1 MSRPLTHD
9 ELPFGIRR
17 KIKQDSNRVQQSNK
31 VAIYARVSSK
41 EQAKGYSIEAQL
53 ELLKEYAVKKGFE
66 VVEEFIDVESAKQS
80 GRKVFGKMIA
90 WLRGQDEVRMLLVEK
105 IDRSTRNKKDWH
117 EIEELVRELNFE
129 IHLVK
134 ESRVFSQE
142 SGPMEIFL
150 NDIGV
155 ASARLYINNLK
166 AESLKGTQ
174 TKTNKGGWCH
184 KAPIGYYNTVNREGK
199 RIVAIDEEEA
209 PFVKKLY
216 EYYDTGQYNLKEVGK
231 KIRTDGLV
239 YRKSNRPVPTSTC
252 HAVLRNP
259 FYIGFCERKGEIY
272 KGEHEPIIDVKLW
285 ERVQD
290 RMDGKNLHKPPR
302 KKRGHAFAGFMLCD
316 KCGYSIVGEIKKGR
330 WVYYHCS
337 NYKEECR
344 SKKGIKHVREEELEK
359 IFSEIVGWIYFD
371 SGFLECI
378 KGDWGGSVAEE
389 KRKHST
395 AISRLQAE
403 CQHLQNRIDAA
414 YDDKCDGK
422 ISDDYYEKRSGEY
435 RKAQERCRSDI
446 EQHEK
451 DMRSCAEE
459 FEKIS
464 ELVEK
469 FPPLFARQ
477 NTHEKRRLLN
487 LMLSKCVWKVISIK
501 EDGKEK
507 EGVVLEVEF
516 KKPFDILARTKAVVS
531 IDFCHNL
538 PRELLSKEK
547 RDEIEEIEQAVLDAL
562 AKAPEYSRRAFLSD
576 MSGVYG
582 KDFDKVFQCEF
593 RKAA

>member
-1 MSRPLTHD
+1 MNKPLMHD

-17 KIKQDSNRVQQSNK
+17 KIKRDLSRVQQSNK
-31 VAIYARVSSK
+31 VAVYARVSSK

-53 ELLKEYAVKKGFE
+53 ELLREYAVKKGFE
-66 VVEEFIDVESAKQS
+66 VVREFVDVESAKQS
-80 GRKVFGKMIA
+80 GRKVFGEMIT

-231 KIRTDGLV
+231 KIRADGLV

-337 NYKEECR
+337 NYKEKCKG
-344 SKKGIKHVREEELEK
+344 KKGIKHIREEELEMM
-359 IFSEIVGWIYFD
+359 FSEIVGWIRFD
-371 SGFLECI
+371 DRFLECI
-378 KGDWGGSVAEE
+378 KEDWGGSVAEE
-389 KRKHST
+389 RRKHSA

-403 CQHLQNRIDAA
+403 CKHLQNRIDAA

-422 ISDDYYEKRSGEY
+422 ISDDYYERRSGGY
-435 RKAQERCRSDI
+435 REAQERCRNDI

-451 DMRSCAEE
+451 AMRLCMKE

-469 FPPLFARQ
+469 FPSLFACQ
-477 NTHEKRRLLN
+477 TAHEKRRLLN
-487 LMLSKCVWKVISIK
+487 LILSKCVWKTITT
-501 EDGKEK
+501 EENGEEK
-507 EGVVLEVEF
+507 ESVVLEVEF
-516 KKPFDILARTKAVVS
+516 KKPFDALMRTKTVVS
-531 IDFCHNL
+531 INL
-538 PRELLSKEK
+538 CYDLPEKLLSKGK
-547 RDEIEEIEQAVLDAL
+547 REEIEEREQAIVDAL

-582 KDFDKVFQCEF
+582 KDFDKIFRCEF
-593 RKAA
+593 RQAG